1 MLYRDGLTE
10 RLLPE
15 KKTPPRWAPRGE
27 ERGVV
32 VDVFHSV
39 FVQMLLA
46 KKGETRARAELEAAN

>member
-1 MLYRDGLTE
+1 METGQD
-10 RLLPE
+10 
-15 KKTPPRWAPRGE
+15 KVSCCSRGE